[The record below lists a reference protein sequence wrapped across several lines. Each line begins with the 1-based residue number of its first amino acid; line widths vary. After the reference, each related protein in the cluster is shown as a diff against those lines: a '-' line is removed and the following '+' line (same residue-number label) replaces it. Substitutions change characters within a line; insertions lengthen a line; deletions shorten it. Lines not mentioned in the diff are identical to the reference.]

1 MLCKCCSEVAVSPQ
15 GLWSSGSCG
24 IQVQLGCGRGTVLQ
38 VAVDTCL
45 VGASGLE
52 LCQFS
57 PKHVAAG
64 RVPCPRKSAVLRSWQ
79 HVVLWLP
86 SLPIRFVCWLFQQ
99 SVSSQSLLIV

>member
-38 VAVDTCL
+38 VVVDTCL

-52 LCQFS
+52 LFASSHQSTWQLEGCLA
-57 PKHVAAG
+57 PE
-64 RVPCPRKSAVLRSWQ
+64 RVRC
-79 HVVLWLP
+79 
-86 SLPIRFVCWLFQQ
+86 
-99 SVSSQSLLIV
+99 